1 MVFVVLVV
9 TPLMMHQLKR
19 IIYLINNPGFPGYYL
34 TLDKII
40 FYFATEVLGFLP
52 LETNTRNSSVRN
64 RKISYGIYNTDDRKL
79 LPTGIKISLQH
90 LDIT

>member
-9 TPLMMHQLKR
+9 TPLMMRQLKR
-19 IIYLINNPGFPGYYL
+19 IIYLINNPGFPEYYL